1 MNERAVVVRSGFLA
15 VQIDLMRAIQPT
27 EATCGTMSRLVGTIT
42 GAGVRAER
50 VGAPGAV
57 GRLVTYVERQ
67 TVDSSCTSLKCLR
80 TCTGLWRIGGQLLEI
95 ASVVC
100 ELQ

>member
-1 MNERAVVVRSGFLA
+1 
-15 VQIDLMRAIQPT
+15 
-27 EATCGTMSRLVGTIT
+27 MSQLVGTVT

-50 VGAPGAV
+50 IGAPGAV
-57 GRLVTYVERQ
+57 GRLVTLVELQ
-67 TVDSSCTSLKCLR
+67 TVDSSCTSLKCLC
-80 TCTGLWRIGGQLLEI
+80 TCTGLWGIGGQLLEI